1 MIGEIKNG
9 LNVGG
14 LKSDDIATLTTEKMT
29 FRSRRTILPRIAE
42 RLRDF
47 TETFISGF
55 H

>member
-1 MIGEIKNG
+1 MIGEIENG
-9 LNVGG
+9 LNVDG
-14 LKSDDIATLTTEKMT
+14 LKSDDIATLTTTKMT
-29 FRSRRTILPRIAE
+29 LRSRRTILPRIAE

>member
-1 MIGEIKNG
+1 MIDEIENG
-9 LNVGG
+9 LNVEG

-29 FRSRRTILPRIAE
+29 FKTRRTILPRIAE
-42 RLRDF
+42 RLKSF